1 MQIKSILC
9 YVVMLLFPLLLLSAP
24 QDATK
29 AGIEMVQTPA
39 LDAIPASALVVVQI
53 KGIEGTLASLN
64 EFVKNAV
71 PDAMPLNENFIVNG
85 FLEFLRGRKLTGLA
99 PNGPHFFAA
108 MEFPQPNKAANPNKV
123 LAAIKVT
130 NYNAFREGVLKDSE
144 IKSIKLE
151 KNAEVITMENGSI
164 LFFIPR
170 KDQVLV
176 TPDRDIANLIAKR
189 PTPITTKISRIQANR
204 LQAPDLGIFVNL
216 EAIQKDYPQSLTET
230 KKEIETSLKDL
241 ESILGTKK
249 LLGSDLI
256 SQIIALTFKGIEDS
270 KGMVFSIDFRPTGIV
285 FHGETEFKANT
296 ETAAFFKG
304 SKPDAMKDMQ
314 RLPAG
319 KTLYMAQQTQSP
331 VMKSIASYF
340 MGLTPEEN
348 QKALGKDFD
357 MFLQLANNRYDALSF
372 PPEGLQ
378 IIQSAN
384 PEETKIRFLNLLE
397 KLGRGEKF
405 QNAVLKQAPTIK
417 KGAESLAGQTFD
429 LVSFEWD
436 LEKMT
441 NLMVRETKG
450 IQFWNK
456 FQKLMIKK
464 MMGGSM
470 NLWVTTTKTEVIL
483 VTGEDWNKTKRFFED
498 FNKNANQLNQ
508 ISHYPICRK
517 DLPQESSFLILL
529 DPLYYLKI
537 IVTVLQ
543 EVEGGP
549 LALDLNGYSPTFM
562 GFSAVFEE
570 DRAAVDSVISAAS
583 VQEIYFRLIKRVLG
597 K

>member
-1 MQIKSILC
+1 
-9 YVVMLLFPLLLLSAP
+9 
-24 QDATK
+24 
-29 AGIEMVQTPA
+29 
-39 LDAIPASALVVVQI
+39 
-53 KGIEGTLASLN
+53 
-64 EFVKNAV
+64 
-71 PDAMPLNENFIVNG
+71 
-85 FLEFLRGRKLTGLA
+85 
-99 PNGPHFFAA
+99 
-108 MEFPQPNKAANPNKV
+108 
-123 LAAIKVT
+123 
-130 NYNAFREGVLKDSE
+130 
-144 IKSIKLE
+144 
-151 KNAEVITMENGSI
+151 
-164 LFFIPR
+164 
-170 KDQVLV
+170 
-176 TPDRDIANLIAKR
+176 
-189 PTPITTKISRIQANR
+189 
-204 LQAPDLGIFVNL
+204 
-216 EAIQKDYPQSLTET
+216 
-230 KKEIETSLKDL
+230 
-241 ESILGTKK
+241 
-249 LLGSDLI
+249 
-256 SQIIALTFKGIEDS
+256 
-270 KGMVFSIDFRPTGIV
+270 
-285 FHGETEFKANT
+285 
-296 ETAAFFKG
+296 
-304 SKPDAMKDMQ
+304 
-314 RLPAG
+314 
-319 KTLYMAQQTQSP
+319 MAQQTQSP
-331 VMKSIASYF
+331 VMKSVASYF

-384 PEETKIRFLNLLE
+384 PEETKLRFLNLLE
-397 KLGRGEKF
+397 KLGTGEKF
-405 QNAVLKQAPTIK
+405 QSGVLKQAPTIK

-470 NLWVTTTKTEVIL
+470 NLWVTTTKTEVIM
-483 VTGEDWNKTKRFFED
+483 VTGEDWNKTKRIFED
-498 FNKNANQLNQ
+498 FNKNANKLDK
-508 ISHYPICRK
+508 ISHYPLCRK
-517 DLPQESSFLILL
+517 DLPQESSLIILL

-537 IVTVLQ
+537 ILTVLQ